1 MRVRVYWNLH
11 RKCYSVMDASTG
23 RVIQHANAVMLRD
36 VRYTVQPAGYART
49 IREGRKCVHAFIDGH
64 IINNQLIDFK
74 SARPVTYNPQRGPHW
89 YDKATG
95 EVLTTAS
102 AVRAT
107 TSGDGKPKVWAL
119 DTADR
124 MV

>member
-11 RKCYSVMDASTG
+11 RKCYSVMEARTG
-23 RVIQHANAVMLRD
+23 VVIQHANAVMLLD

-49 IREGRKCVHAFIDGH
+49 IREGRKCVHAFIDGTLV
-64 IINNQLIDFK
+64 NNKLIDFEQ
-74 SARPVTYNPQRGPHW
+74 ARRVTYNPQRGPHW
-89 YDKATG
+89 HDKDTG
-95 EVLTTAS
+95 EVLKTAS

-107 TSGDGKPKVWAL
+107 TSGDGKPNVWAL
-119 DTADR
+119 DTADN